1 MEAVEERD
9 GERVCH
15 FTQAFLFY
23 DTHPQPRIVYQYQ
36 QMTDKGTA
44 QLQTDTHRD
53 CVYACVCV
61 CVSLNFHG

>member
-53 CVYACVCV
+53 CVYACVFVCV
-61 CVSLNFHG
+61 CL